1 MLPGVLYCRNGA
13 KNLEL
18 GVIEK
23 FANVKLDVRV
33 EPAPKLSGAV
43 RSTPDFDLMLE
54 LPEVDAEGQ
63 RVRLRKEIDELDK
76 LILAKD
82 KQLENGKFLN
92 GAPAHVVD
100 SLRAK
105 RAEYVAQRDKSLAA
119 LNDLK

>member
-1 MLPGVLYCRNGA
+1 
-13 KNLEL
+13 
-18 GVIEK
+18 
-23 FANVKLDVRV
+23 
-33 EPAPKLSGAV
+33 
-43 RSTPDFDLMLE
+43 
-54 LPEVDAEGQ
+54 
-63 RVRLRKEIDELDK
+63 LRKEIDELDK

-82 KQLENGKFLN
+82 GQLSNEKFLT